1 MIKLLVV
8 ALCLIFF
15 GGLHSVLLHVPT
27 RERIKEILGVDDQ
40 TYRLFYSL
48 ISIVSLFIATVITLL
63 SDGNWVKQPDWVTY
77 AGGGVL
83 IVGSLYLLRVS
94 FRNYSLMVF
103 IGLQPDTN
111 QKLHLSGM
119 NRYVRHPLYL
129 STVLLLVGI
138 MVFWPSDVVMT
149 ACVIMIAYTVVGARF
164 EEQKLI
170 KQFGKAYIDYIKE
183 VPAFIPKFK

>member
-8 ALCLIFF
+8 ALCWIFF

-170 KQFGKAYIDYIKE
+170 KQFGKAYIDYMKE